1 MSLFGVFF
9 SRKFLFQISSDD
21 LLIKVFCSF
30 LFISGVFMLYKKN
43 FQFDKLNNQK
53 TTYLNFIVLMIQGF
67 LIGILTGL
75 LGVGGG
81 FLIVPV
87 LIIFQKFNIKQAA
100 KASMFLIFLNSFFSI
115 IIDFSNNFFNLNS
128 QLFLYILLFS
138 IIGLLIGQKIQKSV
152 DVKMMHR
159 VFAFFLIIISLL
171 IGFNM

>member
-1 MSLFGVFF
+1 
-9 SRKFLFQISSDD
+9 
-21 LLIKVFCSF
+21 
-30 LFISGVFMLYKKN
+30 MLYKKN

>member
-1 MSLFGVFF
+1 
-9 SRKFLFQISSDD
+9 
-21 LLIKVFCSF
+21 
-30 LFISGVFMLYKKN
+30 MLYKKN

-128 QLFLYILLFS
+128 QLFIYILLFS